1 MQIAQ
6 PASRALAAVPCNP
19 VIRRRVLPTA
29 GVATAGVAA
38 AAWSEVPVIRN
49 VVSIGEGMKRAAA
62 CSISWM
68 GNMARGA
75 GSTLGGSEAQIM
87 KMPFRRRQA
96 MALASP

>member
-1 MQIAQ
+1 M
-6 PASRALAAVPCNP
+6 
-19 VIRRRVLPTA
+19 LPTA

-49 VVSIGEGMKRAAA
+49 VVSLGEGMKRAAA

-75 GSTLGGSEAQIM
+75 GTTLGGSESRVL
-87 KMPFRRRQA
+87 KVPFRHRQA